1 MKLVYAGVAWLLGL
15 WLSHVTHIPAQTW
28 LLVGLAMT
36 LGALLLRRK
45 LGAVFLLCASVACF
59 AGWRYQASLPRIG
72 EGHLAWYNDQGVVT
86 VQGLVAGEPEPYDG
100 RWRARIEAQAVWH
113 PRGYASVVGDFV
125 AVLPAY
131 PVVHD
136 GDLVRVRGELVTPPV
151 WDDFSYKD
159 YLARQGVHSVLQYPS
174 LEVLSRAERR
184 DFRWALSALR
194 TRAEATIGAL
204 LPEPEASLLS
214 GILLNRD
221 AGIPDDVM
229 SDFRVTGTAHI
240 IAISGF
246 NITIIAGLLAQLLR
260 RAVGKK
266 WAVVGVIPGVALYA
280 MLVGG
285 DAPVVRAAIMGCLS
299 LVALQ
304 LGRRSDA
311 LTALLL
317 SALAMTALRPQT
329 LWDVGFQLSFAATL
343 GLILYV
349 TPLQKGLEAFVSA
362 RVPTAW
368 ANTALG
374 WLNEGLVVT
383 VAAQI
388 LTLPLTVA
396 YFRNLS
402 PFSLLANLLILPAQ
416 PYVMTWGGSALLL
429 GLIWLPLGLPL
440 ASVAWL
446 FLTYTI
452 RVAGWLASLPGAS
465 MQVARVP
472 VLMPVAYYAVVA
484 ALTVSW
490 ARANSRIRH
499 AAGRLKEA
507 LTAWRL
513 VAAVG
518 FAAALVWAAAV
529 QMPDGRLHVHFLDV
543 GEGDAILIR
552 TPSGRTVV
560 VDGGTDPARLLSEV
574 GRRLPF
580 WERSIDLV
588 ALSHPDADHVGG
600 LAGLLNRYRV
610 GLFLDARPGK
620 TPEYKACMAAVEAK
634 GVEHVAA
641 EPGQRFLLDSNV
653 TLEVLYPSEDTP
665 CESTNDCSMVL
676 LLTMGRATFLF
687 PGGLEMMG
695 QVALLNEVSLSPC
708 LVLKSPHHGSEG
720 ALFDAFWES
729 LSPAVVVIQPGPRAA
744 ADPSPVTLLK
754 VKVLGASL
762 WQTRQQGSLEIVTDG
777 ERYWMKF

>member
-1 MKLVYAGVAWLLGL
+1 MKLVYAGIAWLVGL
-15 WLSHVTHIPAQTW
+15 WLSHAACIPARFW

-36 LGALLLRRK
+36 VGALLLRRRPVVMV
-45 LGAVFLLCASVACF
+45 LVCAAALCF
-59 AGWRYQASLPRIG
+59 AGWRYQSSLPRIG
-72 EGHLAWYNDQGVVT
+72 DAHLARYNDQEVVT
-86 VQGLVAGEPEPYDG
+86 VQGLVAGEPEPYNG

-113 PRGYASVVGDFV
+113 PRGYAAAVGDLV

-184 DFRWALSALR
+184 DFRWALNALR

-221 AGIPDDVM
+221 GGIPDDVLN
-229 SDFRVTGTAHI
+229 DFRVTGTAHI

-260 RAVGKK
+260 RAAGRN
-266 WAVVGVIPGVALYA
+266 WAVAGVIPGVALYA
-280 MLVGG
+280 VLVGG

-317 SALAMTALRPQT
+317 SALAMTAARPQAI
-329 LWDVGFQLSFAATL
+329 WDVGFQLSFAATL
-343 GLILYV
+343 GLILYT

-362 RVPTAW
+362 RISSAW
-368 ANTALG
+368 ARTALG

-383 VAAQI
+383 VAAQV

-402 PFSLLANLLILPAQ
+402 PLTLVANLFILPAQ

-429 GLIWLPLGLPL
+429 GLLWLPLGLPL

-446 FLTYTI
+446 FLTYTV
-452 RVAGWLASLPGAS
+452 RVAGWFAALPGAYIE
-465 MQVARVP
+465 
-472 VLMPVAYYAVVA
+472 VAYVPTLLVVAWYAAVA
-484 ALTVSW
+484 ALTAGWTKAGGRV
-490 ARANSRIRH
+490 RQ

-507 LTAWRL
+507 LTVWRL
-513 VAAVG
+513 VAALG
-518 FAAALVWAAAV
+518 LATALVWATAL

-552 TPSGRTVV
+552 TPKGRTAV
-560 VDGGTDPARLLSEV
+560 VDGGADPARLLSEV

-580 WERSIDLV
+580 WERRIDLV
-588 ALSHPDADHVGG
+588 ALSHPHADHAGG
-600 LAGLLNRYRV
+600 LAGLLGRYRV

-620 TPEYKACMAAVEAK
+620 TPEYKACMAAVEVRGAH
-634 GVEHVAA
+634 HVIA
-641 EPGQRFLLDSNV
+641 EPGQRFVLDNNV
-653 TLEVLYPSEDTP
+653 TLEVLYPSVDTP

-676 LLTMGRATFLF
+676 LLTMEHASFLF
-687 PGGLEMMG
+687 PGDLEMMG
-695 QVALLNEVSLSPC
+695 QIALLNETSLSPC
-708 LVLKSPHHGSEG
+708 LVLKVPHHGSEG
-720 ALFDAFWES
+720 ALFDTFLEL
-729 LSPAVVVIQPGPRAA
+729 LSPEVAVIQPGPRLA

-754 VKVLGASL
+754 LKEQGASI

-777 ERYWMKF
+777 AQYWMKH